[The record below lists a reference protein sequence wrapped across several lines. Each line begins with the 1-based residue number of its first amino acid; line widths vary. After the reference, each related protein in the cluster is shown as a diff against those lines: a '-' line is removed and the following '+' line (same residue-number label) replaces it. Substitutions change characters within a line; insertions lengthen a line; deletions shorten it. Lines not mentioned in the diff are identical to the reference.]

1 MPMDA
6 TDARLAFL
14 SEAARLRE
22 VERASRTGS
31 GRRENSAEHSWHLAL
46 YAMALGEEEAPDGV
60 NVDRA
65 IRMLLIHDLVE
76 IDVGDVPLHG
86 ARPENHDAAEDAAAE
101 RIFGLLPGAQG
112 EALLALW
119 REFEAA
125 RTPDARFAKALDR
138 LQPVLLNLETG
149 GGTWPDFN
157 VGEAEVLARC
167 GPPIETGAPAL
178 WPRVRDRVKAHFT
191 ALVG

>member
-22 VERASRTGS
+22 VERASRTAS
-31 GRRENSAEHSWHLAL
+31 GRHENSAEHSWHLAL
-46 YAMALGEEEAPDGV
+46 YALTLAGEAPEGV
-60 NVDRA
+60 RVDRV

-86 ARPENHDAAEDAAAE
+86 ARPADHDAAEDAAAE
-101 RIFGLLPGAQG
+101 RIFGLLPAAQG

-125 RTPDARFAKALDR
+125 QTPDARFAKALDR
-138 LQPVLLNLETG
+138 LQPVLGNLETG

-167 GPPIETGAPAL
+167 GPPIETGAPGL
-178 WPRVRDRVKAHFT
+178 WPRVRDRVKAHFA
-191 ALVG
+191 ALVA

>member
-1 MPMDA
+1 MTLDE
-6 TDARLAFL
+6 TDRRLAFL

-22 VERASRTGS
+22 VTRASRVAS
-31 GRRENSAEHSWHLAL
+31 GRFENSAEHSWHLAL
-46 YAMALGEEEAPDGV
+46 YAMALVEEAPEGV
-60 NVDRA
+60 RVDRV

-86 ARPENHDAAEDAAAE
+86 ARPQNHDAAEDAAAE
-101 RIFGLLPGAQG
+101 RIFGLLPGRQG

-125 RTPDARFAKALDR
+125 QTPDARFAKALDR

-157 VGEAEVLARC
+157 VGEAEVMARC
-167 GPPIETGAPAL
+167 GPPIEKGAPRL
-178 WPRVRDRVKAHFT
+178 WPRVRERVRAHFA